1 MRSGFTTGTCAAA
14 AAGAAALAC
23 LLGEFPTVYCVLTP
37 KGTTARLEIHEKEIG
52 PGYAV
57 CGVYKDS
64 GDDPDVTNGAWV
76 GAAVYRK
83 SGVTKKPVNGTQ
95 DTECVKRG
103 MSAEFDKKRQQVLEH
118 GYWHRTENGAWIG
131 IAGGVGIGT
140 VTKRGLSCP
149 PGHAAI
155 NPVPR
160 EMIFKEVQKSL
171 EMCGCDQHG
180 EEIVVEVRIPQGVE
194 LAEKTFNPKLGIV
207 GGISVLGT
215 SGVVEPMSEDAL
227 VASIQ
232 LELHIKAVEGRKFLV
247 LTPGNYGEQFIRD
260 EFGFSLE
267 EAVKCSNFIGTSVK
281 LAQKEGFLGI
291 LLVGHLG
298 KLIKVSLGVMNT
310 HSKYGDRRI
319 EGFLSAMQACG
330 ITAENGFEDVLEK
343 ISGSNTSEEAVEALQ
358 NTGLLEPVMREIVRR
373 IQMHLM
379 ESLKE
384 EKEKTAPEASE
395 KRPEA
400 ENKQVIQIEV
410 VTFSSVLGLVGRTE
424 GAMQM
429 AEKIRVQEEK

>member
-23 LLGEFPTVYCVLTP
+23 FLGEFPPVYCVLTP
-37 KGTTARLEIHEKEIG
+37 KGTLARLEIHAEAAEADC
-52 PGYAV
+52 AV

-76 GAAVYRK
+76 GAAVYKKTENAERNLFENRK
-83 SGVTKKPVNGTQ
+83 K
-95 DTECVKRG
+95 E
-103 MSAEFDKKRQQVLEH
+103 VLEH
-118 GYWHRTENGAWIG
+118 GYWRRTEQGAWIG
-131 IAGGVGIGT
+131 IAGGIGIGT

-160 EMIFKEVQKSL
+160 EMIFHEVKKSL
-171 EMCGCDQHG
+171 RQCGRDRQG
-180 EEIVVEVRIPQGVE
+180 EEILVEVRIPQGTE

-227 VASIQ
+227 VASIK
-232 LELHIKAVEGRKFLV
+232 LELHIKAVEGRTYLV
-247 LTPGNYGEQFIRD
+247 LTPGNYGQQFIKE
-260 EFGFSLE
+260 EFGFSLD
-267 EAVKCSNFIGTSVK
+267 EAVKCSNFIGTSVQ
-281 LAQKEGFLGI
+281 LAQKEGYAGI

-319 EGFLSAMQACG
+319 EGFLGAMQACG
-330 ITAENGFEDVLEK
+330 ITVENGFGGVWEK
-343 ISGSNTSEEAVEALQ
+343 ISASNTSEEAVGVLQEADILDC
-358 NTGLLEPVMREIVRR
+358 VMREIVRR
-373 IQMHLM
+373 IQTQLLHQLVLPDTVQD
-379 ESLKE
+379 EAQKIQ
-384 EKEKTAPEASE
+384 KCKKAAPM
-395 KRPEA
+395 
-400 ENKQVIQIEV
+400 QVEI
-410 VTFSSVLGLVGRTE
+410 VTFSSVLGLVGKTE

-429 AEKIRVQEEK
+429 AEKIRMQEDLQ